1 MDDSKEDSTYRT
13 MMSPLVLLVLL
24 VTCHIVSPEE
34 SPIQKTSLAC
44 EDYHLQLNCSLGEV
58 VRIVRAHYGRFSL
71 SVCNKH
77 GQTDGWKIDC
87 HLMAKDKISERCD
100 GRRSCT
106 VLVNSEVFTD
116 PCPGTY
122 KYAEVK
128 YTCEKEVYQAPSP
141 APTNVRMG
149 ALLPSWN
156 DPHTT
161 PKPPYINSMV
171 ALNSTSIQI
180 NWTVE
185 VPVIT
190 VAVYWTPVNVSN
202 PKTVFVTLDGKT
214 RQTGSTSFVLNGLKP
229 NTTYAIFLKPFLK
242 NTNGPP
248 THTVNVTTLPD
259 ENQNDNSRIQ
269 VRLNSHN
276 AQNISGIS
284 LSNGSLDSSLSSNVS
299 RNEGTKMGSS
309 REIVRNITL
318 LKQPAL
324 VAKKIN
330 DKRLEAMG
338 NDMSTSSRLQ
348 EFVQKEEV
356 EIFRKPN
363 TSVSRHSEMY
373 NNYNQKTNL
382 RAMNYTSLHEYWRYL
397 LSLWSGTNNSMSTT
411 KSPITD
417 LSTARLSTTSTVPTA
432 VLPGSD
438 EGSQSTFIP
447 DEYSYS
453 TSNPSLTVNAEQS
466 KLSNH
471 ESTYE
476 SPHGNTTTHKPHTGR
491 VFPLFT
497 IKPEPVDHRKTTAK
511 KYFPATASTRT
522 TTLSVSTHK
531 SPSPTLTPG
540 LGWITPDEER
550 PPPDIIQDID
560 RRVCPREAKHGLA
573 WPEIGFGQRYEQLC
587 PGKLN
592 GIAAWT
598 CTELGWESSGP
609 DISNCYS
616 QWLRDI
622 QILVDDLDRHR
633 VVPMQSRLGKGNV
646 DVIMSNLNEKV
657 MEEEVIPGDIKR
669 TILSIIPKLLQEFKE
684 EVDLETP
691 INRPIRMKMFRR
703 GYVSVGSNLL
713 KEKHVKSWK
722 SLTKQ
727 DRQKAATSLLLSIEN
742 FGFESARFIEV
753 GSREREVASNVV
765 VEVERVDSSKIK
777 EDVTFPARNPPES
790 RKIEDDRM
798 FLTSRGYG
806 PGIEWAEITDTITI
820 PSVNL
825 QMEAGVTD
833 IVFTLFK
840 NLEDLIPPQLNIV
853 TPLSHEINSHFN
865 SGTIRDNNKANTAPQ
880 LVVNSNVISASIN
893 GTRQRRKLH
902 RPVQFTLHHKTVVHN
917 AVPIC
922 SFWNID
928 ISSSTGKWAS
938 DGCNV
943 VDTNTTHTTCS
954 CNHLTNFALLMDVT
968 GVKLSEESEL
978 ALRVITYVGCIISI
992 VCLLLSWITFM
1003 VFKNL
1008 QCDRNTIHKNLVL
1021 CLLLAEIVFLAGI
1034 AQTEPKFLCSLIAGS
1049 LHYLFLGAF
1058 AWMCLEGVQLYV
1070 MLIEVFEQERSR
1082 LIWYYLFGYGVPAVI
1097 VSISAGIYHQGYGT
1111 DRHCWLTTERSFI
1124 WAFVGPALAVM
1135 LVNIVMLGIAIYVMC
1150 RHTNMSANTK
1160 ERSKVTKFSAWLKG
1174 AMVLV
1179 VLLGLTWLL
1188 GVLYLNKESEI
1199 IAYLFTILNSL
1210 QGMFIFIFHCIKN
1223 EKVQKEYRKVAR
1235 RTAWLPNCIRVNYG
1249 GYNGVASSSPIPS
1262 TGSGNYLSR
1271 LFGPGKRKRS
1281 EVSTNSSAKPF
1292 LSQADNHRQSDVEF
1306 SSSRDASSAPVSLNG
1321 YVYTPG
1327 FTSTQ
1332 YPVISQSSLKGA
1344 PNRMLAPPSQLA
1356 PCCETDC
1363 AGELSEY
1370 LDCSVVDSEFVSEYC
1385 RHNMQVSMEQ
1395 KRYSTESEDSQIV
1408 PNSHNLKPLDNDNLS
1423 TLSMAS
1429 SSRKPSSLVSSLAG
1443 SEQKLVLNNF
1453 PREGATSDPKL
1464 NLNQYIIPTSKKV
1477 QTNNLIVNAA
1487 GEPRSASMN
1496 KLTKPAASL
1505 SSIPES
1511 EHSPQHSSTPN
1522 IQFSPD
1528 RGGRSRREPV
1538 SDYEELSPSS
1548 TIDSPSSIQSS
1559 LPNLDMLTIDC
1570 EHGDHDCNR
1579 RRHSS
1584 ETEIQFSPF
1593 RFTATEC

>member
-1 MDDSKEDSTYRT
+1 
-13 MMSPLVLLVLL
+13 
-24 VTCHIVSPEE
+24 
-34 SPIQKTSLAC
+34 
-44 EDYHLQLNCSLGEV
+44 
-58 VRIVRAHYGRFSL
+58 
-71 SVCNKH
+71 
-77 GQTDGWKIDC
+77 
-87 HLMAKDKISERCD
+87 
-100 GRRSCT
+100 
-106 VLVNSEVFTD
+106 
-116 PCPGTY
+116 
-122 KYAEVK
+122 
-128 YTCEKEVYQAPSP
+128 
-141 APTNVRMG
+141 MG

-259 ENQNDNSRIQ
+259 D
-269 VRLNSHN
+269 
-276 AQNISGIS
+276 
-284 LSNGSLDSSLSSNVS
+284 
-299 RNEGTKMGSS
+299 
-309 REIVRNITL
+309 
-318 LKQPAL
+318 
-324 VAKKIN
+324 
-330 DKRLEAMG
+330 
-338 NDMSTSSRLQ
+338 
-348 EFVQKEEV
+348 
-356 EIFRKPN
+356 
-363 TSVSRHSEMY
+363 
-373 NNYNQKTNL
+373 
-382 RAMNYTSLHEYWRYL
+382 
-397 LSLWSGTNNSMSTT
+397 
-411 KSPITD
+411 
-417 LSTARLSTTSTVPTA
+417 
-432 VLPGSD
+432 
-438 EGSQSTFIP
+438 
-447 DEYSYS
+447 
-453 TSNPSLTVNAEQS
+453 
-466 KLSNH
+466 
-471 ESTYE
+471 
-476 SPHGNTTTHKPHTGR
+476 TTTHKPHTDR

-497 IKPEPVDHRKTTAK
+497 IKPEPVDHRRTTPK

-646 DVIMSNLNEKV
+646 DVIMSSLNEKV
-657 MEEEVIPGDIKR
+657 LEEEVIPGDIKR
-669 TILSIIPKLLQEFKE
+669 TILNIIPKLLQEFKE

-753 GSREREVASNVV
+753 GSREREVASNIV

-790 RKIEDDRM
+790 RTIEEDRM

-806 PGIEWAEITDTITI
+806 PGVEWAEITDTITI
-820 PSVNL
+820 PSINL

-833 IVFTLFK
+833 IVFTLYK

-865 SGTIRDNNKANTAPQ
+865 SGTIRDNNKANAAPQ
-880 LVVNSNVISASIN
+880 LVVNSNVVSASIN
-893 GTRQRRKLH
+893 GTRQRRKLR
-902 RPVQFTLHHKTVVHN
+902 RPVQFTLQHKTVVHN

-943 VDTNTTHTTCS
+943 VDTNATHTTCS

-1160 ERSKVTKFSAWLKG
+1160 ERSKVTKFSMSESLSSMETFASPKLRFPDLPAWLKG

-1292 LSQADNHRQSDVEF
+1292 LSQDNHRQSDVEF

-1332 YPVISQSSLKGA
+1332 YPVVSQSSLKGA

-1477 QTNNLIVNAA
+1477 QTNNLNANAA

-1570 EHGDHDCNR
+1570 EHGDHDYNR